1 MIRHYWEISVLFM
14 ILPLVYFCFE
24 EQREIYSDRK
34 NRVQVR
40 FQVLVFELKSDFKF
54 LSYFATVLLLSNLQL
69 VLDQGERRGSWT
81 WVESWLL
88 I

>member
-1 MIRHYWEISVLFM
+1 M

-34 NRVQVR
+34 NRLQVR
-40 FQVLVFELKSDFKF
+40 LQVLVVFSHC
-54 LSYFATVLLLSNLQL
+54 LSHVQLNNLQL
-69 VLDQGERRGSWT
+69 VLDLGKKRGRWT
-81 WVESWLL
+81 WVESWLS